1 MSEITLKAKEQPV
14 NGDQGCACGAALME
28 TWGGCPVVAHEAESG
43 APLCRACALDQSPL
57 LVSLA
62 DLAAAVAITRP
73 SRGTEPIL
81 EAAANFRTVALDA
94 AQAGALAFALE
105 NGIKKLDD

>member
-1 MSEITLKAKEQPV
+1 MEIVLKAKGQPV
-14 NGDQGCACGAALME
+14 NGDLRCACGTAPME
-28 TWGGCPVVAHEAESG
+28 TWGGCPVVACDAEG
-43 APLCRACALDQSPL
+43 GVPICRACAIDQSPL

-62 DLAAAVAITRP
+62 DLAAVAMTRP

-81 EAAANFRTVALDA
+81 EAAANFRAVALDA

-105 NGIKKLDD
+105 HGVRKLND